1 MKRLQNWQW
10 HTRKANLHMVGY
22 FKSRNGNICGYY
34 ARNGYSKPV
43 FTHWLNTEETILF
56 NTLPHDNIPEM
67 PWKKAKHKTEPVEAT

>member
-1 MKRLQNWQW
+1 MKRLQRGDWQKY
-10 HTRKANLHMVGY
+10 KAKLHMVGY
-22 FKSRNGNICGYY
+22 FKSLNGNICGYY
-34 ARNGYSKPV
+34 AYNGHSKPV